1 MYLAKRFSYFFL
13 AFALCAAMSL
23 WSLSFMPLSFAK
35 SNPLPDGVS
44 SCFEVDYLD
53 TSGSSHSVL
62 VCFTSGSLSTYSYTG
77 GWCPPGSPYL
87 YIQTYNGSLSERNL
101 ICPYP
106 SGSSGF
112 FIVDGVR
119 GQSFSGGTLASLS
132 LAVSSN
138 FSSWS
143 RISSYYP
150 SGDSIYIGRV
160 PLGSSPVLLQSS
172 FNLDFSNPISSIPLY
187 WDYSPFYF
195 PEMPH
200 GYFDGNINVVDG
212 TYNID
217 FPSDASISGAITQTG
232 NDHYTWT
239 WNHGTLY
246 WNGETVQGEHEGW
259 ISPDYQ
265 HQVYP
270 NGDITQTAYAKRLIN
285 LSLSDLDSVVNY
297 SPAYNENSRFRCW
310 SCVMDS
316 SYVWFVSD
324 TRNKITGSIVSVSSD
339 EVTWQYV
346 FSDPQ
351 GGNTIYP
358 TWAIVFSPMGEVIQV
373 LSPLNVAN
381 KNTYSLSCSIG
392 ILKQNQDS
400 GIWSCDP
407 LYHGFWFS
415 NDSPPVAYISHLN
428 VSENKKYLAI
438 PVFGDSAFQLNFL
451 DSINRGISDINTN
464 IQSLQSAMQSS
475 ISGQTSD
482 FQNMDAP
489 SAPQPSTS
497 QMMDY
502 FSKESAFSAPNTD
515 EVFSGDIKSGH
526 YWDGVTWW
534 STKFNDIIVSNQVI
548 VAFTTAMLTLGLAVL
563 IIGRRFSMR

>member
-1 MYLAKRFSYFFL
+1 MTMAKRFSLLLL
-13 AFALCAAMSL
+13 AFALCAVMSL
-23 WSLSFMPLSFAK
+23 GSLSFMPKSSAVSYADVEVPYILSE
-35 SNPLPDGVS
+35 LVS
-44 SCFEVDYLD
+44 SYSPNFVWLSY
-53 TSGSSHSVL
+53 SSV
-62 VCFTSGSLSTYSYTG
+62 
-77 GWCPPGSPYL
+77 
-87 YIQTYNGSLSERNL
+87 NGSVQPVVNL
-101 ICPYP
+101 TKAG
-106 SGSSGF
+106 SMSVRRDGSSGDYGRVTF
-112 FIVDGVR
+112 ASFISNVR
-119 GQSFSGGTLASLS
+119 LLLNSNIFVSDNYGSYSIRSLGFPVPAYSSGGGFTLQDEQYL
-132 LAVSSN
+132 N
-138 FSSWS
+138 KFS
-143 RISSYYP
+143 Y
-150 SGDSIYIGRV
+150 
-160 PLGSSPVLLQSS
+160 S
-172 FNLDFSNPISSIPLY
+172 FLPEPTPPISSVPRFLGY
-187 WDYSPFYF
+187 NPFFF

-217 FPSDASISGAITQTG
+217 FPSNASISGAITQTG

-259 ISPDYQ
+259 LSPDYQ
-265 HQVYP
+265 RQTP
-270 NGDITQTAYAKRLIN
+270 PIGDITQTAYANRLIN

-297 SPAYNENSRFRCW
+297 TPAYNENSRFRCW

-324 TRNKITGSIVSVSSD
+324 TRNKITGSIVSVTSN
-339 EVTWQYV
+339 EVKWKYE

-373 LSPLNVAN
+373 LSPTTVAN
-381 KNTYSLSCSIG
+381 KNTYNLSCSIG
-392 ILKQNQDS
+392 TLEHDDDT

-415 NDSPPVAYISHLN
+415 DDSPPVANITHLN
-428 VSENKKYLAI
+428 VAENKKYLAN
-438 PVFGDSAFQLNFL
+438 PVFGESAFQLQFL
-451 DSINRGISDINTN
+451 DSINLGIADINTN

-475 ISGQTSD
+475 ISGQTSA

-497 QMMDY
+497 HMMDY